1 MEQTFARELLDFL
14 DASPSCYHAA
24 ANVAAALEQ
33 AGYWHLMEF
42 EPWHLERGG
51 AYYVMRG
58 DSAVAAFRIPQG
70 PVRGFLLAAG
80 HSDSP
85 TLKLRQ
91 EAETASPGNCLR
103 LSVEPYGGG
112 IWRSWLDRPLSV
124 AGRVMVRDGDA
135 IRSRLVNIDRDLLV
149 IPSVAIHMD
158 REVNKKGGLDPA
170 GTSPPLCRR
179 RRTRPVPGDGGR
191 LCRCFRGGSSLHGA
205 FPVSPDSRHAAGTG
219 RRSHRRPPAGRPAV
233 CLCLSAGL
241 FGRGAGREHPG
252 AVRLQQ

>member
-170 GTSPPLCRR
+170 RDLSPLFADFDGFPPTLIQVGDHEILYSDSESLYQAMKRVN
-179 RRTRPVPGDGGR
+179 VP
-191 LCRCFRGGSSLHGA
+191 C
-205 FPVSPDSRHAAGTG
+205 
-219 RRSHRRPPAGRPAV
+219 
-233 CLCLSAGL
+233 
-241 FGRGAGREHPG
+241 
-252 AVRLQQ
+252 RLQVSEGMWHVFQMFPMRKAAAAIENVARFLLEQ

>member
-1 MEQTFARELLDFL
+1 MPVSFWIFW

-103 LSVEPYGGG
+103 LSVEPLRRAASGGPG
-112 IWRSWLDRPLSV
+112 WSRPLSV
-124 AGRVMVRDGDA
+124 AR
-135 IRSRLVNIDRDLLV
+135 
-149 IPSVAIHMD
+149 
-158 REVNKKGGLDPA
+158 A
-170 GTSPPLCRR
+170 G
-179 RRTRPVPGDGGR
+179 
-191 LCRCFRGGSSLHGA
+191 
-205 FPVSPDSRHAAGTG
+205 
-219 RRSHRRPPAGRPAV
+219 
-233 CLCLSAGL
+233 
-241 FGRGAGREHPG
+241 
-252 AVRLQQ
+252 